1 MDIAFLHLRSNFF
14 HMEIS
19 WFRMGRA
26 SGRREIVCTACVKIR
41 IIYKSEIAHII
52 IYPSFIAL
60 VVYAPLKKTL
70 QIKRCKQK
78 YQQEPKEIAW
88 NIYAIFEIRM
98 VCLQFLQSFC
108 ALSKGDG
115 WSGGLDIALH
125 SILHAWIE
133 SNQPYEN
140 RNKNLFIPRLQCMQ
154 IERNIC
160 RNFGFTTD
168 LCIKF
173 MRTTRWLLVIS
184 FCVIVCTLPLP
195 AILNRSFGVWNRFSI
210 DLANLYF
217 FLSPL
222 VFFLVSG
229 GIVNFLWDSNIDYI
243 LIKRE
248 ITVRGINSC
257 QR

>member
-14 HMEIS
+14 YMEIS

-78 YQQEPKEIAW
+78 YQQEPKQIAW

-168 LCIKF
+168 LCIIYANH
-173 MRTTRWLLVIS
+173 TVTIS
-184 FCVIVCTLPLP
+184 
-195 AILNRSFGVWNRFSI
+195 
-210 DLANLYF
+210 DF
-217 FLSPL
+217 FLRDCLHTSAASNTQPL
-222 VFFLVSG
+222 VWRMKSIFHRLSKLVLFPLSTCFLYSFWWNCEFSVG
-229 GIVNFLWDSNIDYI
+229 F
-243 LIKRE
+243 
-248 ITVRGINSC
+248 
-257 QR
+257 